1 MTFVIRLA
9 LLVLAITFSSESIA
23 FNNLSDKKI
32 SFKIQKN
39 VAEKSLLEFSE
50 QTNLDFIFKYSEVEG
65 KITNHLFGLYT
76 IEEAIQ
82 ILLKGSLLTGHINNK
97 GVLAI
102 IWDKEQQRANL
113 NSITMTSTDLFEK
126 PRLIDKVEKI
136 VVTGTFSG
144 KGIAKERAS
153 FAISSFNSDDI
164 KKLSPKSTADLFK
177 AIPGVWSESSGGVA
191 GANVFVRGF
200 PGGGDAPFL
209 TVQLQGAPV
218 FPPPTLSFLENSTL
232 FRLDETVEFME
243 ALRGGPNPVIS
254 NGQPG
259 LTTNFILKE
268 GSDNTEGLVK
278 YSTSDYGLHQVDGL
292 LSGSLAN
299 GWYYMIG
306 GYIGSSSG
314 VRDSGFNGEEGT
326 QFTLNITKKLDKG
339 KINFYTR
346 QTDFFGVW
354 YLPAPLDYEG
364 NDFTQLGTNNR
375 QAAIQYGSDNTTEL
389 FDFGKGRGWDGSVSG
404 FSIDLDFGSNWS
416 LVDKFSYTKGNAD
429 TYGLVP
435 GGGAIDLST
444 VADNGESATGLVTGK
459 EYHSSTI
466 VQQYGRWVV
475 NKEIKSIVNDFSLT
489 KTFNNASFTLGY
501 YSSLFSAND
510 WMSLGNYSYHVLE
523 QGGEN
528 LSGINCNQDKYGCS
542 WNYDFVSTGEGTTNA
557 LYVAGSIEIINNVTF
572 DIGFRR
578 ENHTIDYIVDEGL
591 DNVITKYASYD
602 ESDTAWTIG
611 VNWMFS
617 GTMGIFSRINNGGK
631 MPYFDDIRENYGA
644 YREGQDLIK
653 DISQYE
659 IGYKLVDDS
668 FDVFAT
674 LFFNKVKG
682 DTVVF
687 IPSTPAI
694 VTTNEAYGL
703 ELDFNYYNDN
713 GLSIN
718 LNSTIQDTEIIEG
731 DPELIGN
738 EAIRQPKYQIRVTP
752 SYEFEFNNIP
762 TVIYG
767 TFSAVGERYS
777 EPKNNITLEGY
788 EKIDIGVTMNLT
800 NEVEFRLAVAN
811 LTDSEGITEGDP
823 RSPTSGNGRYILPRT
838 FDISVSYT
846 F

>member
-1 MTFVIRLA
+1 MKNKSNNKNKVSMIALSIGLA
-9 LLVLAITFSSESIA
+9 LNPIATFAAENDSKAAS
-23 FNNLSDKKI
+23 
-32 SFKIQKN
+32 QKDN
-39 VAEKSLLEFSE
+39 
-50 QTNLDFIFKYSEVEG
+50 
-65 KITNHLFGLYT
+65 
-76 IEEAIQ
+76 
-82 ILLKGSLLTGHINNK
+82 
-97 GVLAI
+97 
-102 IWDKEQQRANL
+102 
-113 NSITMTSTDLFEK
+113 
-126 PRLIDKVEKI
+126 VEKI

-144 KGIAKERAS
+144 KAVAKEEAS
-153 FAISSFNSDDI
+153 FAVSTFNSDDI
-164 KKLSPKSTADLFK
+164 KKLAPKSTADLFK

-268 GSDNTEGLVK
+268 GSDDTEGLVK
-278 YSTSDYGLHQVDGL
+278 YSTSDYGLQRVDGV
-292 LSGSLAN
+292 LSGSLADDL
-299 GWYYMIG
+299 YYMIG
-306 GYIGSSSG
+306 GYIKSSPG

-326 QFTLNITKKLDKG
+326 QFTVNITKKLDNG

-346 QTDFFGVW
+346 VTDDYGVW
-354 YLPAPLDYEG
+354 YLPAPLAHEG

-375 QAAIQYGSDNTTEL
+375 QAAIQYGADNTTEM

-404 FSIDLDFGSNWS
+404 GSIELDLGNNWS
-416 LVDKFSYTKGNAD
+416 LVDKFNHTKGNAD

-435 GGGAIDLST
+435 GGGAVELST
-444 VADNGESATGLVTGK
+444 VADNGSSATGLVTGK
-459 EYHSSTI
+459 EYNGSTI

-475 NKEIKSIVNDFSLT
+475 KKEIKSMVNDFALT
-489 KTFNNASFTLGY
+489 KDFDNASFTLGY
-501 YSSLFSAND
+501 YSSSFSAND
-510 WMSLGNYSYHVLE
+510 WWALGNYAYHVVE

-528 LSGINCNQDKYGCS
+528 LSGIDCNQDENGCS
-542 WNYDFVSTGEGTTNA
+542 WNYDFVSTGDGTTNA
-557 LYVAGSIEIINNVTF
+557 LYAAGSIDLTSNFTL
-572 DIGFRR
+572 DAGLRS
-578 ENHTIDYIVDEGL
+578 ENHTIDYTVDEGL

-602 ESDTAWTIG
+602 ETDMAWTVG
-611 VNWMFS
+611 ANWMFTD
-617 GTMGIFSRINNGGK
+617 TMGVFARANGGGK

-644 YREGQDLIK
+644 YTEGQDLIK
-653 DISQYE
+653 EVSQFE
-659 IGYKLVDDS
+659 VGYKLVDDN

-674 LFFNKVKG
+674 FFLNEVKG
-682 DTVVF
+682 DAVVF
-687 IPSTPAI
+687 IPGTPAI

-718 LNSTIQDTEIIEG
+718 LNSTFQETEITEG

-738 EAIRQPKYQIRVTP
+738 EAIRQPGYQIRVTP
-752 SYEFEFNNIP
+752 SYEFEFIDMP

-767 TFSAVGERYS
+767 TFSAVGDRYS
-777 EPKNNITLEGY
+777 DPANSVTLDGY
-788 EKIDIGVTMNLT
+788 EKIDIGMVMNLT
-800 NEVEFRLAVAN
+800 DEVEFRVAVAN

-823 RSPTSGNGRYILPRT
+823 RSSTSGNGRYILPRT
-838 FDISVSYT
+838 FDVSVSYA